1 MALFSIISSLK
12 RKAWKQGF
20 LNLPI
25 IKKGMLHLLKIEWL
39 KVKNYK
45 AFWIFSILYS
55 FAILGINYTGYYVNE
70 LTLQSL
76 PQSQLLLGTPYA
88 FPKVWQTVGFMSSWL
103 LYFPG
108 ILFIM
113 MLTNEFNFKTHR
125 QNIIDGWTR
134 MQFVS
139 VKFVFAIL
147 FAVVATFFNFLVALL
162 FGSLTTG
169 SSFSFQGIENVGYI
183 FIQTVAYITFA
194 MFLGILFRRSGAAIA
209 VFFLFGLI
217 FEWLLT
223 LLLNYQMHLSPVG
236 YFLPLQVTDVML
248 PIPFGNKIIY
258 DGAPDLWIMV
268 IASLAYI
275 CGYFFF
281 AMKKFTTDDL

>member
-1 MALFSIISSLK
+1 
-12 RKAWKQGF
+12 
-20 LNLPI
+20 
-25 IKKGMLHLLKIEWL
+25 MLHLLKIEWL

-45 AFWIFSILYS
+45 AFWVFAILYS

-70 LTLQSL
+70 LTVQNL
-76 PQSQLLLGTPYA
+76 PMGEVLLGSPYS
-88 FPKVWQTVGFMSSWL
+88 FPKVWGTVGFMSSWL

-113 MLTNEFNFKTHR
+113 LLTNEFNFKTHR

-134 MQFVS
+134 KEFIT

-147 FAVVATFFNFLVALL
+147 FSLVATFFNFLVALL
-162 FGSLTTG
+162 FGLISTG
-169 SSFSFQGIENVGYI
+169 SVFSFAGVENIGYL

-194 MFLGILFRRSGAAIA
+194 MFLAVLFRRSGAAIA
-209 VFFLFGLI
+209 VFFLYGLI
-217 FEWLLT
+217 FEWLIT
-223 LLLNYQMHLSPVG
+223 VLLNFQMNLTPLG

-258 DGAPDLWIMV
+258 KDAPDLWILV
-268 IASLAYI
+268 LASLVYI
-275 CGYFFF
+275 GGYYFF
-281 AMKKFTTDDL
+281 ALKKFTKEDL

>member
-1 MALFSIISSLK
+1 MV
-12 RKAWKQGF
+12 
-20 LNLPI
+20 
-25 IKKGMLHLLKIEWL
+25 HLLKIEWL

-45 AFWIFSILYS
+45 AFWIFTILYF

-70 LTLQSL
+70 LSVENL
-76 PQSQLLLGTPYA
+76 PQAQILLGTPYA
-88 FPKVWQTVGFMSSWL
+88 FPKVWQTVGWMSSWL

-113 MLTNEFNFKTHR
+113 LLTNEFNFKTHR

-169 SSFSFQGIENVGYI
+169 SSFGFEGMENVGYI

-194 MFLGILFRRSGAAIA
+194 MFLAVLFRRSGAAIA
-209 VFFLFGLI
+209 VFFLYGLI
-217 FEWLLT
+217 FEFIITMLI
-223 LLLNYQMHLSPVG
+223 NHKFNLSPAG

>member
-1 MALFSIISSLK
+1 
-12 RKAWKQGF
+12 
-20 LNLPI
+20 
-25 IKKGMLHLLKIEWL
+25 MLQLLKIEWL

-55 FAILGINYTGYYVNE
+55 FAILGINYTGYYINE
-70 LTLQSL
+70 LTVQNM
-76 PQSQLLLGTPYA
+76 PASQVILGSPYS

-113 MLTNEFNFKTHR
+113 LLTNEFNFKTHR

-134 MQFVS
+134 QQFVT

-147 FAVVATFFNFLVALL
+147 FSIVATFFNFLVALL
-162 FGSLTTG
+162 FGLITTG
-169 SSFSFQGIENVGYI
+169 SHFSFLGFENIGYI

-194 MFLGILFRRSGAAIA
+194 MFLAVLFRKSGTAIA
-209 VFFLFGLI
+209 VFFLYGLI
-217 FEWLLT
+217 FEWLITVIINFKLELT
-223 LLLNYQMHLSPVG
+223 PVG

-248 PIPFGNKIIY
+248 PIPFGNKVIY
-258 DGAPDLWIMV
+258 KDAPDVWILV
-268 IASLAYI
+268 ISSLVYI
-275 CGYFFF
+275 CGYYFF
-281 AMKKFTTDDL
+281 ALKKFTKEDL